1 MGVMIEGW
9 LWKGLS
15 LMVAEVTSS
24 RALSHRGRIS
34 EEIDAEPLCENKT
47 DFRADF
53 RLRFLFCLRVFLRAP
68 LARGFVVLLWI
79 VLLRAVC
86 SPT

>member
-24 RALSHRGRIS
+24 RALSHRGRS
-34 EEIDAEPLCENKT
+34 D
-47 DFRADF
+47 
-53 RLRFLFCLRVFLRAP
+53 
-68 LARGFVVLLWI
+68 
-79 VLLRAVC
+79 
-86 SPT
+86 